1 MDGRACGRAEATNYV
16 GKRPASIR
24 PRPRLSLE
32 SALLTK
38 VRWFFDGHCH
48 LSPPHPMPLSTAF
61 NVSHPCSFLVTMP
74 HVLSRPLLYP
84 YCLMIYQHTTL
95 PPTSHTSS
103 PITHP
108 PSHFHT
114 THTHILQHQHQH
126 PNPPLSPLHTHT
138 LPHKHL
144 TTPTPPPPPSPILK
158 MSITPPRRPPPN
170 LEHHNPTP
178 PANPAHPRPHQ
189 PAHRSATPALPALLR
204 PHDPRPGHGRGP
216 GVWRGAG
223 REDPFGFGGGEAE
236 FVSCLFGGGGGGGG
250 KGW

>member
-1 MDGRACGRAEATNYV
+1 MRVVRVGGGAASVLTMKSTSYLWMDGRACGRAEATNNV

-38 VRWFFDGHCH
+38 VRWLFDGHCH
-48 LSPPHPMPLSTAF
+48 LSPPHTMPLSTAF

-126 PNPPLSPLHTHT
+126 PTPPPPSPLHTHT

-144 TTPTPPPPPSPILK
+144 TTPTPHPPPILK
-158 MSITPPRRPPPN
+158 MSITPPDVLR
-170 LEHHNPTP
+170 
-178 PANPAHPRPHQ
+178 
-189 PAHRSATPALPALLR
+189 LL
-204 PHDPRPGHGRGP
+204 
-216 GVWRGAG
+216 
-223 REDPFGFGGGEAE
+223 
-236 FVSCLFGGGGGGGG
+236 
-250 KGW
+250 

>member
-1 MDGRACGRAEATNYV
+1 MDSRACGRAEAINNV

-24 PRPRLSLE
+24 PCPRLSLE

-48 LSPPHPMPLSTAF
+48 LSPPHTMPLSTAF

-108 PSHFHT
+108 PSYFHT
-114 THTHILQHQHQH
+114 THTHILQH
-126 PNPPLSPLHTHT
+126 
-138 LPHKHL
+138 
-144 TTPTPPPPPSPILK
+144 PPPPPPILK

-189 PAHRSATPALPALLR
+189 PAHRSATPALPALLG

-216 GVWRGAG
+216 GVRRGAG

>member
-1 MDGRACGRAEATNYV
+1 MKSTSYLWMDGRACGRAEATNNV

-48 LSPPHPMPLSTAF
+48 LSPPHTMPLSTAF

-126 PNPPLSPLHTHT
+126 PTPTPLVPFTHTHFHTNILQHQHPTPQHTHNPLHT
-138 LPHKHL
+138 
-144 TTPTPPPPPSPILK
+144 PPPTHPQNVNH
-158 MSITPPRRPPPN
+158 PPRRPPPN
-170 LEHHNPTP
+170 L
-178 PANPAHPRPHQ
+178 
-189 PAHRSATPALPALLR
+189 
-204 PHDPRPGHGRGP
+204 
-216 GVWRGAG
+216 
-223 REDPFGFGGGEAE
+223 
-236 FVSCLFGGGGGGGG
+236 
-250 KGW
+250 